1 MGEAIKNFIL
11 EAEATMEKH
20 DWGTLRWVSNPTVQG
35 AKQITSLVVH
45 LPKDQGHN
53 FHLHPT
59 QEEVIFVIEGSIE
72 QWIGKEKHILNPG
85 DSVFIPANTVH
96 ASFQI
101 GDKEAKL
108 LATLGPCSDNEV
120 GYDIQDM
127 SIESPYNTLRD

>member
-1 MGEAIKNFIL
+1 MGKAIKNFIL
-11 EAEATMEKH
+11 ESEATMEQH
-20 DWGTLRWVSNPTVQG
+20 DWGTLRWVSNPTVQD
-35 AKQITSLVVH
+35 ATQITSLVVH
-45 LPKDQGHN
+45 LPASKGHD

-59 QEEVIFVIEGSIE
+59 QEEVIFVLDGSIE
-72 QWIGKEKHILNPG
+72 QWVGKEKHILNAG

-101 GDKEAKL
+101 GEKEAKL

-127 SIESPYNTLRD
+127 STESPWSTIRD